1 MTRNFNVLAIIILM
15 AIVLLSCENNEF
27 EIDKLIGTWKVDQWT
42 IENTG
47 QSRNNQ
53 MDMTFANEGIYEVD
67 YGSELEK
74 GRYWVNSE
82 YLYTVE
88 QDQNEKRVKII
99 RLSND
104 TLEIKMNRGGEIENV
119 LLLRSRNKK
128 DM

>member
-74 GRYWVNSE
+74 GKYWVNSE

>member
-1 MTRNFNVLAIIILM
+1 MLL
-15 AIVLLSCENNEF
+15 AIVLLSCETNEI
-27 EIDKLIGTWKVDQWT
+27 EIGKLIGTWKVDQWT

-67 YGSELEK
+67 YGSELENGK
-74 GRYWVNSE
+74 YWVDGE

-88 QDQNEKRVKII
+88 QGQNKKRVKLVK
-99 RLSND
+99 LSND

-119 LLLRSRNKK
+119 LLLKSRNK
-128 DM
+128 